1 MNENVLITLR
11 VDEVE
16 ELIDDLSFSAKKL
29 NSMYKEGAGEFQEK
43 LSIKLDNQLRNHFSK
58 QMNQESN
65 KSINTPKQ
73 WACKYDAFLL
83 NEYEF
88 TQEELDE
95 LQADRIRQSRRE
107 TS

>member
-1 MNENVLITLR
+1 MKQQIELSDGTKITLTKSDTKLEKMTR
-11 VDEVE
+11 E
-16 ELIDDLSFSAKKL
+16 EFCK
-29 NSMYKEGAGEFQEK
+29 
-43 LSIKLDNQLRNHFSK
+43 R
-58 QMNQESN
+58 QESN
-65 KSINTPKQ
+65 KSINTPQQ

>member
-1 MNENVLITLR
+1 MKQQIKLSNGTKITLPKSDTKLKKMTR
-11 VDEVE
+11 E
-16 ELIDDLSFSAKKL
+16 EFCK
-29 NSMYKEGAGEFQEK
+29 
-43 LSIKLDNQLRNHFSK
+43 R
-58 QMNQESN
+58 QESN
-65 KSINTPKQ
+65 KSINTPQQ

>member
-1 MNENVLITLR
+1 MRRIINEIQSNLFNFI
-11 VDEVE
+11 
-16 ELIDDLSFSAKKL
+16 SNYFFFKL
-29 NSMYKEGAGEFQEK
+29 FK
-43 LSIKLDNQLRNHFSK
+43 
-58 QMNQESN
+58 MNQESN
-65 KSINTPKQ
+65 KSINTPQQ

-88 TQEELDE
+88 TLEELNE

>member
-1 MNENVLITLR
+1 MRQQIELSDGTKITLPKSDTKLEKMTR
-11 VDEVE
+11 E
-16 ELIDDLSFSAKKL
+16 EFCK
-29 NSMYKEGAGEFQEK
+29 
-43 LSIKLDNQLRNHFSK
+43 R
-58 QMNQESN
+58 QESN
-65 KSINTPKQ
+65 KSINTPQQ

-88 TQEELDE
+88 TQEDLDE

>member
-1 MNENVLITLR
+1 
-11 VDEVE
+11 
-16 ELIDDLSFSAKKL
+16 
-29 NSMYKEGAGEFQEK
+29 
-43 LSIKLDNQLRNHFSK
+43 
-58 QMNQESN
+58 MNQESN
-65 KSINTPKQ
+65 KSINTPQQ

-107 TS
+107 TP

>member
-1 MNENVLITLR
+1 MKQQIKLSDGTKITLPKSDTKLEKMTR
-11 VDEVE
+11 E
-16 ELIDDLSFSAKKL
+16 EFCK
-29 NSMYKEGAGEFQEK
+29 
-43 LSIKLDNQLRNHFSK
+43 R
-58 QMNQESN
+58 QESN
-65 KSINTPKQ
+65 KSINTPQQ

>member
-1 MNENVLITLR
+1 MKSAISLSAIHYDLR
-11 VDEVE
+11 I
-16 ELIDDLSFSAKKL
+16 LNQKQAKL
-29 NSMYKEGAGEFQEK
+29 QKEIEYE
-43 LSIKLDNQLRNHFSK
+43 
-58 QMNQESN
+58 MNQESN
-65 KSINTPKQ
+65 KSINTPQQ

>member
-1 MNENVLITLR
+1 MKQQIELSDGTKITHPKS
-11 VDEVE
+11 DT
-16 ELIDDLSFSAKKL
+16 K
-29 NSMYKEGAGEFQEK
+29 QEK
-43 LSIKLDNQLRNHFSK
+43 MTREEFCKR
-58 QMNQESN
+58 QESN
-65 KSINTPKQ
+65 KSINTPQQ

>member
-1 MNENVLITLR
+1 MKQQIELSDGTKITLPKSDTKLEKMTR
-11 VDEVE
+11 E
-16 ELIDDLSFSAKKL
+16 EFCK
-29 NSMYKEGAGEFQEK
+29 
-43 LSIKLDNQLRNHFSK
+43 R
-58 QMNQESN
+58 QESN
-65 KSINTPKQ
+65 KSINTPQQ

-107 TS
+107 AS